1 MRLLALCLTLEWKL
15 ILSTRWSEMI
25 SAAVDEQAFIL
36 LRRNASGAIEG
47 QHCRDDPSVAD
58 TLLAKPPV
66 RRMFF
71 VEDESAWT
79 LTNVLLETLDRR
91 LPHSTAVCLSGK
103 GSGYMVKLQEHFP
116 RPPKPGLLY
125 AYLFD
130 GDKRNE
136 VGASA
141 NNRWPAFCL
150 PTPGDPDD
158 LFRACEGDVP
168 QLASR
173 LNVPEAELSR
183 FLDSIEGRENHD
195 WVNELATEY
204 GRGKVLRVLA
214 EMWVEGNREHLDEI
228 LEQLRAHVNG

>member
-1 MRLLALCLTLEWKL
+1 MAG
-15 ILSTRWSEMI
+15 I
-25 SAAVDEQAFIL
+25 
-36 LRRNASGAIEG
+36 
-47 QHCRDDPSVAD
+47 
-58 TLLAKPPV
+58 
-66 RRMFF
+66 
-71 VEDESAWT
+71 
-79 LTNVLLETLDRR
+79 
-91 LPHSTAVCLSGK
+91 
-103 GSGYMVKLQEHFP
+103 
-116 RPPKPGLLY
+116 
-125 AYLFD
+125 
-130 GDKRNE
+130 
-136 VGASA
+136 
-141 NNRWPAFCL
+141 CL

-214 EMWVEGNREHLDEI
+214 EMGWKAIENIDEI